1 MVDNNGRIRWYTNT
15 CPPVPVGGCNSVL
28 VPTTTP
34 APQIVTGIAIDEGL
48 GLIFIAYPNLLTGVS
63 RIAVNDLNNPC
74 VQFDMIGVPQCQ
86 TNFGPIRGLTC
97 DWANNM
103 LHATDGITTMSIN
116 YAWNG
121 TNVSISGFDC
131 CPGGIVVLDTMV
143 GLTVRPGRATSLG
156 TACNNGACA
165 TCPMAHR
172 LGNDPV
178 LGNAQFRLGLDQ
190 AQPNVFAFCLVGA
203 GPCTNVG
210 VVTPPLCGP
219 IHTGPLLGSLGA
231 NITGGGFAI
240 CDGTTTFP
248 LPLPIN
254 PGLAGAV
261 FGSQCLTVCFN
272 AAGGFGTGLS
282 NCLSWQLQGN

>member
-1 MVDNNGRIRWYTNT
+1 VFPLFAPCQPTGMITV
-15 CPPVPVGGCNSVL
+15 PPC
-28 VPTTTP
+28 PTT
-34 APQIVTGIAIDEGL
+34 AGFGWVTGLA
-48 GLIFIAYPNLLTGVS
+48 
-63 RIAVNDLNNPC
+63 
-74 VQFDMIGVPQCQ
+74 
-86 TNFGPIRGLTC
+86 C
-97 DWANNM
+97 DWGNQ
-103 LHATDGITTMSIN
+103 LLYATDGHRTVAISYVPGAVTVGITGITCC
-116 YAWNG
+116 
-121 TNVSISGFDC
+121 SGSTIAVD
-131 CPGGIVVLDTMV
+131 PMI
-143 GLTVRPGRATSLG
+143 GLAVRPGRATSNG
-156 TACNNGACA
+156 QPCANGACPP
-165 TCPMAHR
+165 CPMSHVLR
-172 LGNDPV
+172 NDPV

-261 FGSQCLTVCFN
+261 FSSQCLTVCFN